1 MNLLNRSLA
10 AYLYSFAYSLMIH
23 FYFNPSILVPYVC
36 YIYRCFPLHLLFI
49 FVTGPSLHCLE
60 GNSLEC
66 SIRLLSATH
75 HTLFFDLHPSM
86 PDGVHGPFFVICLNR
101 SLEKTR
107 YLDSRAFSVL
117 FEDCRG
123 RYIWSTS

>member
-1 MNLLNRSLA
+1 M
-10 AYLYSFAYSLMIH
+10 LYIYI
-23 FYFNPSILVPYVC
+23 YIYI

-75 HTLFFDLHPSM
+75 HALFFDLHPSM
-86 PDGVHGPFFVICLNR
+86 PDGVHGPFFVFLKKDVTFVTLSHIHWLPGANVM
-101 SLEKTR
+101 TFIDF
-107 YLDSRAFSVL
+107 DSVNSN
-117 FEDCRG
+117 
-123 RYIWSTS
+123 